1 MGFKEKIKQW
11 SEEGIRLPM
20 AHDGTTGKP
29 SVTLLFVYVAYII
42 AASIVI
48 YLTVKDQIAGSAA
61 ALMFFF
67 GCLIMYRIRHLDK
80 IKVDLDDKSFDIEDN
95 TSSKEN

>member
-11 SEEGIRLPM
+11 SEEGIKFPM
-20 AHDGTTGKP
+20 AYDGTTGKP
-29 SVTLLFVYVAYII
+29 SVTLLFAYISYII

-67 GCLIMYRIRHLDK
+67 GCLIMYRVRHLDK
-80 IKVDLDDKSFDIEDN
+80 LRVDFDDKSIDIEDN